1 MNHNRT
7 AAGHLAAFVTILIWG
22 TTFISTKVLLR
33 TFSPVEILFI
43 RFVMGYLAL
52 WLACPRSL
60 RLTSARQEGLYA
72 AAGFCGVTMYYL
84 LENIALTYTLASNVG
99 VIISIAPFF
108 TAILGWM
115 FLGGER
121 PHFRFFAGFLLAMA
135 GISLISFGNE
145 AALSLNPT
153 GDLLAVA
160 AAVIWT
166 VYSTLTKKIS
176 ALGHGTVQ
184 STRRTFFY
192 GILFMVPALT
202 FMDFYVTP
210 AQFTEKY
217 PESFIPGAGR
227 ICTVLRDLEH
237 RRKDTGP
244 RKDQRIHL
252 YGAGH
257 HHPDFGPYIKRT
269 GNNTGCIGNY
279 HDTGRIIFIRTE
291 NHEKRR
297 TKDMDHQN
305 EKCVM
310 VIDEELPTGIIANT
324 AGIMGITLGKKL
336 PETVGPDVSD
346 RNGRSHL
353 GIIAIPVPILKASKE
368 KLKELRLKLYEPSFS
383 ELTVVDFSNVAQSC
397 NDYDEFTSKAAQTDG
412 DSFQYFGVGICGA
425 KKLVNKL
432 TGNLPLLR

>member
-1 MNHNRT
+1 M
-7 AAGHLAAFVTILIWG
+7 
-22 TTFISTKVLLR
+22 
-33 TFSPVEILFI
+33 EILFI

-121 PHFRFFAGFLLAMA
+121 PRFRFFAGFLLAMA

-160 AAVIWT
+160 AAVIWA

-192 GILFMVPALT
+192 GILFMVPALA

-210 AQFTEKY
+210 DQFTDMKNILNLL
-217 PESFIPGAGR
+217 FLGLGASAL
-227 ICTVLRDLEH
+227 CFVTW
-237 RRKDTGP
+237 
-244 RKDQRIHL
+244 
-252 YGAGH
+252 
-257 HHPDFGPYIKRT
+257 
-269 GNNTGCIGNY
+269 NTGVKILGPVKTSVY
-279 HDTGRIIFIRTE
+279 IY
-291 NHEKRR
+291 
-297 TKDMDHQN
+297 
-305 EKCVM
+305 M
-310 VIDEELPTGIIANT
+310 VPV
-324 AGIMGITLGKKL
+324 ITTLTSALILKE
-336 PETVGPDVSD
+336 PVTIPAA
-346 RNGRSHL
+346 L
-353 GIIAIPVPILKASKE
+353 GIIMTLAGLFLSEQKTTK
-368 KLKELRLKLYEPSFS
+368 KGEPKIW
-383 ELTVVDFSNVAQSC
+383 TTKMKNV
-397 NDYDEFTSKAAQTDG
+397 
-412 DSFQYFGVGICGA
+412 
-425 KKLVNKL
+425 
-432 TGNLPLLR
+432 